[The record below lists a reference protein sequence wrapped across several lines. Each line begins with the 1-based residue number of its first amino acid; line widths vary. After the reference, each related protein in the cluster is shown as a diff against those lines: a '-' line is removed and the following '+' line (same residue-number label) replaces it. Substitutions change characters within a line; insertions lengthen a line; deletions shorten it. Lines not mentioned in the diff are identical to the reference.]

1 MKFKKIIGCV
11 GILFGTMVLAGMLY
25 VGYLLITSPKMS
37 EVDATPE
44 GYLTTILDKNEKVT
58 ETLYVAESNRVYVE
72 LEYIPQDLKDAFVA
86 IEDARFYEHHGIDPK
101 GIARAFVKG
110 ITNGGFSQGASTIT
124 QQLLKNNVFTDWMEE
139 ESFKDRVDRKVQEIY
154 LAVKLENKVSK
165 DWILENYLNTINLGG
180 GTRGVQVASKYYFG
194 KDVSELTL
202 AESALIAGITKSP
215 TAYNPLLNPEK
226 SCDRQKLVLD
236 AMLSQELITQEEY
249 ESAIQEDVLSHL
261 ITDSSKR
268 GVSVF
273 SWFEDALIT
282 HVVEDLMTEY
292 GYDEATA
299 WDMIYAGG
307 LTIYSTQDSNL
318 QKLCE
323 AEAVK
328 DGWYAEDQQISIV
341 MTDTKTGAVVAIVGG
356 SDKKTENLIYNR
368 ATDAVRQPGSTIKV
382 IGEYAAALE
391 NGKITLGTVI
401 DDAPYT
407 YSDGTSLKNSY
418 GTFKGMTTIRDAI
431 AASGNIVALKTFQM
445 AGEDNVFNTL
455 ENFGITT
462 LTEEDKNEALSIG
475 GTHNGVTNL
484 ELTGAY
490 NAIANDG
497 SHIHPYFYTKVVD
510 RQGNIILENNNSFTP
525 AISETTAKLL
535 TLAMEE
541 VMASGT
547 GASANVEGLSLAGK
561 SGTTTDKKDIWFVGF
576 SDKYTLGIWGGH
588 DNNKAQGDSVY
599 VRKMWQSI
607 MKQSHSGDSMLVNT
621 ENLVKVNICTKCGN
635 RAVTGLCDV
644 TLQDNITRYEYFA
657 SGTEPTGT
665 CDCHTLVTI
674 CKSNGHAAGNY
685 CPDTETKVY
694 LYKGTEGTEDAAY
707 VMPVGAGTTC
717 EEHTNLLDKWF
728 GGEESEEETQ
738 EDSWWDGEET
748 QEEYPGNEDSGYQ
761 WDNIFPWNW

>member
-1 MKFKKIIGCV
+1 MMKFKKMIVGAGIVLGVTILAGLIYV
-11 GILFGTMVLAGMLY
+11 GILIFTAPD
-25 VGYLLITSPKMS
+25 INK
-37 EVDATPE
+37 VDATPE
-44 GYLTTILDKNEKVT
+44 GYLSTVLDKDGKVT

-72 LEYIPQDLKDAFVA
+72 LDYIPQNLQDAFVA

-110 ITNGGFSQGASTIT
+110 VTSGHFSQGASTIT

-139 ESFKDRVDRKVQEIY
+139 NSFKDRVDRKVQELY
-154 LAVKLENKVSK
+154 LAVRLEQHYSK
-165 DWILENYLNTINLGG
+165 EWILENYLNTINLGG

-226 SCDRQKLVLD
+226 SLDRQKLVLD
-236 AMLSQELITQEEY
+236 AMLSQEFITQEEY
-249 ESAIQEDVLSHL
+249 DNACKEDVIGHL

-273 SWFEDALIT
+273 SWFEDALLMQ
-282 HVVEDLMTEY
+282 VVEDLMNVY

-307 LTIYSTQDSNL
+307 LTIYSTQDSHL

-341 MTDTKTGAVVAIVGG
+341 MTDAKTGAVAAIVGG
-356 SDKKTENLIYNR
+356 SDKKSENLIYNR

-391 NGKITLGTVI
+391 EGTITLGTVI
-401 DDAPYT
+401 DDEPYT
-407 YSDGTSLKNSY
+407 YSDGTAIKNSY
-418 GTFKGMTTIRDAI
+418 ESYKGKTTVRDSI
-431 AASGNIVALKTFQM
+431 ATSGNIVALKTFQM
-445 AGEDNVFNTL
+445 VGEERVFHML

-462 LTEEDKNEALSIG
+462 LDESDKNESLAIG

-484 ELTGAY
+484 DLTGAY

-497 SHIHPYFYTKVVD
+497 NYVHPYFYTKVVD
-510 RQGNIILENNNSFTP
+510 RQGNIILEQDMTGEQV
-525 AISETTAKLL
+525 ISENTAKLL

-541 VMASGT
+541 VMTSGT
-547 GASANVEGLSLAGK
+547 GTTANVEGLSLAGK
-561 SGTTTDKKDIWFVGF
+561 SGTTNDKKDIWFIGF

-607 MKQSHSGDSMLVNT
+607 MKQSHKEGTGENSLVNIDD
-621 ENLVKVNICTKCGN
+621 LICVNICTKCGEL
-635 RAVTGLCDV
+635 AVSGLCDN
-644 TLQDNITRYEYFA
+644 TLQGNVTRYEYFVA
-657 SGTEPTGT
+657 GTEPENS
-665 CDCHTLVTI
+665 CDCHMSVTI
-674 CKSNGHAAGNY
+674 CKATGHETSGY
-685 CPDTETKVY
+685 CPEVETKVY
-694 LYKGTEGTEDAAY
+694 LYNGTEGTEDEAY
-707 VMPVGAGTTC
+707 VLPGGAAQKC
-717 EEHTNLLDKWF
+717 EEHTNLFDKWF
-728 GGEESEEETQ
+728 GDNEQEEEYQ
-738 EDSWWDGEET
+738 EDTYQDDNVDGWE
-748 QEEYPGNEDSGYQ
+748 G
-761 WDNIFPWNW
+761 IFPWNW